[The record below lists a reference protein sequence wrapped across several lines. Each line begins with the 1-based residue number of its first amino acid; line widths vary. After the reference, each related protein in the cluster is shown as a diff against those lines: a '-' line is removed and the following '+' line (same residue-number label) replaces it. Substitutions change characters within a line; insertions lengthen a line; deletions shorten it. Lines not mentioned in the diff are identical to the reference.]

1 MKIGILTYHAPCNF
15 GANLQA
21 YTTLKIFSS
30 YGHDA
35 WVINYERADDINPSY
50 CDVRQQSAHVDFVKQ
65 HLNLTRPV
73 HNGKELSELLK
84 ENKFDIVVVG
94 ADAVWNK
101 RITEDLLLFTGD
113 WLDEELAKKVKLVAL
128 SPAFMGRTYA
138 DLNEELKKRVAK
150 NLQKFSY
157 IAVRDSWTRSCLN
170 NDIFR
175 SEYIKNINPDPVV
188 NINCFLSDR
197 IVRKPIGIESKKYI
211 IMSLPTNWLVT
222 NYSKRRQW
230 FENFKELTHS
240 AGLKLVELPLP
251 DGVSGLDFDYTIPY
265 PIDPLDWYCWIRDA
279 YAFCGLRFHA
289 IVSCISA
296 GTPFFSVDAY
306 GKSNIFISVLKR
318 LGLHKIAGNFD
329 KNSKIWNLLE
339 GSEFSGNRIGGALEF
354 YPANRVFKKLI
365 STSKADV
372 ESFRDILQSKYKHN
386 ISEMFSIIGKTSHV
400 DLKILSLEES
410 CTGCAACVNACP
422 QKAIKIGEHN
432 QGFYYPELD
441 VNKCISCNLCEKA
454 CPELNKQD
462 YLHMQKAYYGWTQNE
477 DDRRNSSS
485 GGVFSLVAKR
495 VLENGGVVYGMA
507 FNYTSDHLR
516 LDCLSTDEVSL
527 AAIQKSKYV
536 QGYIGNAFSRIKHD
550 LISGKQVLFCGTP
563 CQVAGLKQ
571 YLHKDYEN
579 LITCDFVC
587 HGVASMDMLR
597 KHLNYR
603 RIHNESRIDFRPK
616 TRGSVSDIIIE
627 FGSKKRYIER
637 VQHDVYMFNFYNN
650 NTLRKSCYNCHYC
663 NGNRMADISLA
674 DFWGYRRF
682 DPSIGDAKGLS
693 LILANSNEGIS
704 ILDSIMSSEGAMVKE
719 LDSKYATYVYD
730 TVRTEKD
737 SRYDIE
743 KRNTIIDAY
752 YSMSYHKATQLTG
765 FKINWIKFIYD
776 HIMFNIKK
784 L

>member
-21 YTTLKIFSS
+21 YTSLKIFSS
-30 YGHDA
+30 YGHDT

-50 CDVRQQSAHVDFVKQ
+50 CDVRQQSAHADFVKQ

-84 ENKFDIVVVG
+84 EDKFDIVVVG

-128 SPAFMGRTYA
+128 SPAFMGKTYA
-138 DLNEELKKRVAK
+138 DLDENLKIRVFK

-157 IAVRDSWTRSCLN
+157 IAVRDSWTRRCLN

-175 SEYIKNINPDPVV
+175 SEYIKYINPDPVF
-188 NINCFLSDR
+188 NINRFLSDR
-197 IVRKPIGIESKKYI
+197 NLRKPNGIESKKYI

-230 FENFKELTHS
+230 FENFKKLTHS

-372 ESFRDILQSKYKHN
+372 ESFRDILQSKYRHN
-386 ISEMFSIIGKTSHV
+386 IAEIFSIIGKTSNV
-400 DLKILSLEES
+400 NLKILSLEVS

-422 QKAIKIGEHN
+422 QNAIKIGEHN

-441 VNKCISCNLCEKA
+441 VNKCVNCNLCEKA

-462 YLHMQKAYYGWTQNE
+462 YLHMQKAYYGWTKND
-477 DDRRNSSS
+477 DDRKNSSS
-485 GGVFSLVAKR
+485 GGVFSLVSKR
-495 VLENGGVVYGMA
+495 VIENGGVVYGMA
-507 FNYTSDHLR
+507 FNYNSDPLR

-527 AAIQKSKYV
+527 EAIQKSKYV

-563 CQVAGLKQ
+563 CQVGGLKQ
-571 YLHKDYEN
+571 FLHKDYEN

-587 HGVASMDMLR
+587 HGLASMDMLR
-597 KHLNYR
+597 KHLNYKQ
-603 RIHNESRIDFRPK
+603 IHKVSRIDFRPK
-616 TRGSVSDIIIE
+616 TRGSVSDLIIE
-627 FGSKKRYIER
+627 YGSKKRYIER
-637 VQHDVYMFNFYNN
+637 VQHDAYMFNFYDN

-663 NGNRMADISLA
+663 NGNRKADITLA

-682 DPSIGDAKGLS
+682 DSSIGDAKGLS

-704 ILDSIMSSEGAMVKE
+704 IMDSIMSSDGAMVKE
-719 LDSKYATYVYD
+719 LDTKHATYVYD
-730 TVRTEKD
+730 TVRTVKD

-765 FKINWIKFIYD
+765 FKINWIKYIYD
-776 HIMFNIKK
+776 HIIFNIKK